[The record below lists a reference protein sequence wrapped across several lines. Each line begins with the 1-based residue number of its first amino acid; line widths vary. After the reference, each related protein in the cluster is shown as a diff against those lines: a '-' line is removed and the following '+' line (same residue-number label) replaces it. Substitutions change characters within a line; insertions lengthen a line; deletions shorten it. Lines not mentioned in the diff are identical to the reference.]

1 MKGCNKVREQIQKRE
16 GGWNE
21 EHARQRASKDADR
34 KKGDGEGG
42 KRKSEGAMRLWI
54 IQNELKGRRDRRRG
68 EIGSGSH

>member
-1 MKGCNKVREQIQKRE
+1 MRSTRDSEQAKMQTGKRGME
-16 GGWNE
+16 
-21 EHARQRASKDADR
+21 R
-34 KKGDGEGG
+34 GG